1 MSTKN
6 SSCEYF
12 LPLLDAFVDKELEA
26 SEQLEVGAHLGSC
39 EDCSAVIKEIEL
51 LKSSLATMPKLT
63 LGRDLADDLD
73 KLLQGSASSAVVPK
87 DNVVPLQKRN
97 NFTVALAAAAAVAVI
112 FIAGRAITTPPSV
125 KVADSTLPK
134 AQPVVVVPQSKTA
147 TKYVP
152 IQTSKTSSDPHS
164 AVVAQHSVLPVT
176 SPVVSVPHVKVAPPQ
191 NNNLVATE
199 QTGIVKA
206 SENRINKSSS
216 NEVIALYDD
225 DDFAGTDVGMTTDED
240 GLYALQL

>member
-26 SEQLEVGAHLGSC
+26 SEQLEVEAHLGSC
-39 EDCSAVIKEIEL
+39 EDCSAVIKETEV
-51 LKSSLATMPKLT
+51 LKSSLATMPKLS

-73 KLLQGSASSAVVPK
+73 KLLQGSVSSEVVPK
-87 DNVVPLQKRN
+87 DNVVPLRKRN
-97 NFTVALAAAAAVAVI
+97 NLTVALAAAAAVAVI
-112 FIAGRAITTPPSV
+112 FIAGRAITTAPSV
-125 KVADSTLPK
+125 QVADSTLPK
-134 AQPVVVVPQSKTA
+134 AEPVVAIPQNKIA
-147 TKYVP
+147 TKFVP
-152 IQTSKTSSDPHS
+152 SQTSKTSADPHS
-164 AVVAQHSVLPVT
+164 PVVAQHSGVPIT
-176 SPVVSVPHVKVAPPQ
+176 SPAIAVPSVKVTPPQ
-191 NNNLVATE
+191 NNNLLATE
-199 QTGIVKA
+199 TTGIVKA

>member
-12 LPLLDAFVDKELEA
+12 LPLLDALVDKELEA
-26 SEQLEVGAHLGSC
+26 SEQLEVEAHLGGC

-51 LKSSLATMPKLT
+51 LKSSLANMPKLT

-73 KLLQGSASSAVVPK
+73 KLLQGSASSGVVPK
-87 DNVVPLQKRN
+87 DNVVPLRKRN
-97 NFTVALAAAAAVAVI
+97 NLTVAFAAAAAVAVI
-112 FIAGRAITTPPSV
+112 FIAGRAITTAPSV
-125 KVADSTLPK
+125 QVADSTLPK
-134 AQPVVVVPQSKTA
+134 APPVVVVPQSKVA

-152 IQTSKTSSDPHS
+152 IQASKTSAAAHS
-164 AVVAQHSVLPVT
+164 PVVAQHNVVPVT
-176 SPVVSVPHVKVAPPQ
+176 SPVKGVPHLKVAPQQ

-199 QTGIVKA
+199 SSGIVKA